1 MASAPCPFCEHSN
14 TVGAKFCND
23 CGTPLHPEP
32 CSQCGAVSHRASK
45 HCTRCG
51 AELPAPPAT
60 REPTPEWIGIDPAG
74 AVLPSSEFSFV
85 SPPLALPES
94 AQQHLDALP
103 RPMGHEIAGSQ
114 DRRAKS
120 LEIDPRSPV
129 GQLTPHS
136 SETQDTARMGP
147 LPEVAP
153 PAASYRKPRAA
164 LYTVMLVAAVVLG
177 YYAYFEPTQLKQW
190 LVAPPRDSDVPV
202 INDSSRVPSPTSP
215 AKIRAAPSSPSSDPD
230 AGAGSVTSAGSTAV
244 TVGAESADKV
254 IASPRARNPAAFRSD
269 RDTDEISTSPVARSA
284 LPEGASLK
292 GGISADAAPE
302 ATRSDAARLKAP
314 QTQPSRAVPRSAAG
328 VEATWDRPRATAGRA
343 DTPSETPRVS
353 VCTEGVAALGFCSL
367 RTQRENN

>member
-1 MASAPCPFCEHSN
+1 
-14 TVGAKFCND
+14 
-23 CGTPLHPEP
+23 
-32 CSQCGAVSHRASK
+32 
-45 HCTRCG
+45 
-51 AELPAPPAT
+51 
-60 REPTPEWIGIDPAG
+60 
-74 AVLPSSEFSFV
+74 
-85 SPPLALPES
+85 
-94 AQQHLDALP
+94 
-103 RPMGHEIAGSQ
+103 
-114 DRRAKS
+114 
-120 LEIDPRSPV
+120 
-129 GQLTPHS
+129 
-136 SETQDTARMGP
+136 MGP

-230 AGAGSVTSAGSTAV
+230 AAV